1 MNVLLV
7 CTGNTCRSPM
17 AAAILDSL
25 GSSQDVR
32 VRSAGTGA
40 VEGAPASAEAQHV
53 VERHGLS
60 LAAHRSAPLAPALLE
75 WADHVL
81 VMESYHR
88 RVVEHMGAAE
98 KVTLLSEYGGDG
110 QDVADPIG
118 EPEETYERV
127 FLALWGYVANFL
139 RTEQAPKPRRCGR

>member
-1 MNVLLV
+1 MKVLVV

-17 AAAILDSL
+17 AQAILERL
-25 GSSQDVR
+25 GRERDVE

-40 VEGAPASAEAQHV
+40 WEEAPASSAALRT

-60 LAAHRSAPLAPALLE
+60 LGEHRSRPLAPDLLD

-81 VMESYHR
+81 VMERAHK
-88 RVVEHMGAAE
+88 RVVERMGAAE

-110 QDVADPIG
+110 EDIADPLG
-118 EPEETYERV
+118 EAEERYEDV
-127 FLALWGYVANFL
+127 FAALSWYLESFL
-139 RTEQAPKPRRCGR
+139 ETELRAEQRPK

>member
-17 AAAILDSL
+17 AAVILERL
-25 GSSQDVR
+25 GGERGVR

-40 VEGAPASAEAQHV
+40 VSGAPAAEEARRV
-53 VERHGLS
+53 ARRHGLS
-60 LAAHRSAPLAPALLE
+60 LASHRSAPLEPELLA
-75 WADHVL
+75 WSDHVL
-81 VMESYHR
+81 AMEGYHK
-88 RVVEHMGAAE
+88 RVIERLGAAE

-110 QDVADPIG
+110 GDIADPIG

-127 FLALWGYVANFL
+127 FAALERYLAAFL
-139 RTEQAPKPRRCGR
+139 ETEQAPKT